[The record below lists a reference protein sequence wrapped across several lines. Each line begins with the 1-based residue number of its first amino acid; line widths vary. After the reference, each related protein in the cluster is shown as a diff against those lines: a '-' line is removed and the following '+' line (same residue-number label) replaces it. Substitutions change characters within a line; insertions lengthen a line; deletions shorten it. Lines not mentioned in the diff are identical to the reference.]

1 MTMELTNL
9 IPLAVSLIGAGTA
22 AVSTIYTLRSERRRK
37 EAEASQA
44 EEAAHTAAASR
55 QQLENEITERV
66 LTRANRDMEQ
76 MSARIKAQDDRI
88 AAQDEKIARLVA
100 ENHALRVW
108 ASMLCQQLGQLGH
121 EPLKMPEI
129 V

>member
-37 EAEASQA
+37 EGQA